1 MKKCLTF
8 LVLRTFLQT
17 KNLSNIL
24 QYFQVPVV
32 SGCPYSLKLTMANV
46 VKAFPAMWTFITE
59 NASNLPVC

>member
-1 MKKCLTF
+1 MDKLNKNEMKKCLTF

-17 KNLSNIL
+17 KNLSKIL

-46 VKAFPAMWTFITE
+46 VKAFPAM
-59 NASNLPVC
+59 

>member
-1 MKKCLTF
+1 MDKLSKTEMKKCLTF

-32 SGCPYSLKLTMANV
+32 SGCPNSLKLTMANV
-46 VKAFPAMWTFITE
+46 VKAFPA
-59 NASNLPVC
+59 L

>member
-1 MKKCLTF
+1 M
-8 LVLRTFLQT
+8 RTFLQT

-32 SGCPYSLKLTMANV
+32 SGCLYSLKLTMANV

-59 NASNLPVC
+59 NASNLSVC

>member
-1 MKKCLTF
+1 MSNISSIADIFTN
-8 LVLRTFLQT
+8 

-46 VKAFPAMWTFITE
+46 VKAFPA
-59 NASNLPVC
+59 L